1 MRRTSKLIA
10 WVGACLLA
18 APSLAFAGESVE
30 AQLEELNARMEQMEG
45 QLAEAEAQVA
55 AQEEVIQQSELDGD
69 RQGSNALS
77 AFIESTEISAW
88 VAASYNINFR
98 NPTKSGSGA
107 AAKGTSNWGDFGGLY
122 NLYFPD
128 SNTFQLDQV
137 WIGINKA
144 PTEESRAGFNLDL
157 NGGQAGNGATYQ
169 SVGIYSA
176 SASYMFP
183 LADGFT
189 VTGGLIPTA
198 QGAEVQQI
206 VANYNITR
214 GITWNLQPVT
224 NLGATGTLAMG
235 DLSVMLGVLNNSFV
249 LEGPQDANNAKAL
262 TSRVN
267 FGKEKWSLGA
277 GVNFT
282 NDLSNGAGS
291 STGQKHVLAN
301 VLASISPTENWSA
314 YADYT
319 LHSFKGG
326 GSADAIVH
334 TLSLATRLAVLDTTG
349 IAVRGEIVR
358 DVDGFLYGA
367 PDGNLW
373 TVTGTIDHALTDNF
387 TLKGEIKYD
396 GAGSDVVT
404 ANSAA
409 AGSNGGGFWNKGGTA
424 ADKDSQVLFIAE
436 IVYQF

>member
-1 MRRTSKLIA
+1 MRRTSKWIA
-10 WVGACLLA
+10 LMGACLLA
-18 APSLAFAGESVE
+18 APAVAMAGESVE

-45 QLAEAEAQVA
+45 QLAAAEAQVA
-55 AQEEVIQQSELDGD
+55 EQEQVIEASERED
-69 RQGSNALS
+69 RQGGNALS
-77 AFIESTEISAW
+77 AFIESTEISSW
-88 VAASYNINFR
+88 VATSYNINFR
-98 NPTKSGSGA
+98 NPQKSGAGA
-107 AAKGTSNWGDFGGLY
+107 AAQGSTNQGSFAGLY

-128 SNTFQLDQV
+128 SNTFQLDQI

-157 NGGQAGNGATYQ
+157 NGGQAGNGASYQ

-183 LADGFT
+183 IADGFT

-235 DLSVMLGVLNNSFV
+235 DLSVMIGGLNNSFV

-267 FGKEKWSLGA
+267 YGKEKWSLGA

-282 NDLSNGAGS
+282 RSL
-291 STGQKHVLAN
+291 STGLGGTSTGLQHVLAN
-301 VLASISPTENWSA
+301 VLASVSPTENWSA

-319 LHSFKGG
+319 LHSFKN
-326 GSADAIVH
+326 GSSAIVH

-349 IAVRGEIVR
+349 IAVRGELVR
-358 DVDGFLYGA
+358 DTDGFLFGT

-396 GAGSDVVT
+396 GAASDVV
-404 ANSAA
+404 
-409 AGSNGGGFWNKGGTA
+409 AGGGGFYNGGVQPGFWNGDGTA
-424 ADKDSQVLFIAE
+424 TNKDSQVLFIAQ
-436 IVYQF
+436 IVYEF

>member
-157 NGGQAGNGATYQ
+157 NGGQAGNG
-169 SVGIYSA
+169 
-176 SASYMFP
+176 
-183 LADGFT
+183 
-189 VTGGLIPTA
+189 
-198 QGAEVQQI
+198 
-206 VANYNITR
+206 
-214 GITWNLQPVT
+214 
-224 NLGATGTLAMG
+224 
-235 DLSVMLGVLNNSFV
+235 
-249 LEGPQDANNAKAL
+249 
-262 TSRVN
+262 
-267 FGKEKWSLGA
+267 SL
-277 GVNFT
+277 
-282 NDLSNGAGS
+282 
-291 STGQKHVLAN
+291 
-301 VLASISPTENWSA
+301 
-314 YADYT
+314 
-319 LHSFKGG
+319 
-326 GSADAIVH
+326 
-334 TLSLATRLAVLDTTG
+334 
-349 IAVRGEIVR
+349 IAV
-358 DVDGFLYGA
+358 DL
-367 PDGNLW
+367 GN
-373 TVTGTIDHALTDNF
+373 
-387 TLKGEIKYD
+387 
-396 GAGSDVVT
+396 AGDVVDSAKIDGGKAT
-404 ANSAA
+404 ADDPVGKLQAFDSRDDAVA
-409 AGSNGGGFWNKGGTA
+409 LPPGKPDRGGV
-424 ADKDSQVLFIAE
+424 S
-436 IVYQF
+436 